1 MKRMIKVLMVAVL
14 MAVILVATISPAMA
28 AKARGGVLLPTE
40 QPCLVNTPETP
51 QGVRMVLD
59 PPGRALGCWVLLPP
73 GVGND
78 QPVPVDPAG
87 VVG

>member
-1 MKRMIKVLMVAVL
+1 MKRMIKVLVVAVL

-28 AKARGGVLLPTE
+28 VKARGGVLLPTE
-40 QPCLVNTPETP
+40 QPCLVNTPETA

-59 PPGRALGCWVLLPP
+59 PPGRAPGCWVLLPP

-78 QPVPVDPAG
+78 QPVPVAPA
-87 VVG
+87 VP